1 MGKPDFILIGETKC
15 GTTSLY
21 NYLIEHPKVMDTLGN
36 GEGYDSSYATKELRF
51 LDKFYD
57 RGWDWYFS
65 CFPETKPDEV
75 TGEATPMYM
84 YRTQVAR
91 RLKEHLPDV
100 KLLVLLRNPV
110 DRLISNF
117 GHNTQWVPGWK
128 ERYPD
133 VRTYFYG
140 CPDNDYYQIDKSIY
154 YFAMQRWLEHFPLE
168 QFCIVKSEDLY
179 ERPEEAYLQVTR
191 FLGLED
197 YVPREF
203 PVYRSNEYDKVD
215 PEFRKE
221 LEDFYRPYNEKLE
234 RLINRKMNWF

>member
-15 GTTSLY
+15 GTTSLF

-36 GEGYDSSYATKELRF
+36 GEDYDSSYATKELRF

-133 VRTYFYG
+133 VQTYFYG
-140 CPDNDYYQIDKSIY
+140 CSDNDYYQIDKSIY

-179 ERPEEAYLQVTR
+179 ESPEEAYLQVTR

-197 YVPREF
+197 YVPREY

-215 PEFRKE
+215 LEFRKE
-221 LEDFYRPYNEKLE
+221 LEDFYRPYNDKLE
-234 RLINRKMNWF
+234 RLINLKMNWF